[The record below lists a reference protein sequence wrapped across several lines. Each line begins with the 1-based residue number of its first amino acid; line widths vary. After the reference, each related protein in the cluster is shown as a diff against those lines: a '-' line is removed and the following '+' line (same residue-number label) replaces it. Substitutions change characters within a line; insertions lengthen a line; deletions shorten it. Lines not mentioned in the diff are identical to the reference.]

1 MRSILPGFLIFT
13 LLVLFSCQK
22 EISFELGLSSGEGS
36 LQNDV
41 SGDCLPKTI
50 TGTFVEATAL
60 VPTAS
65 SITVSVNVTKTGN
78 YSITTDTVNGFYFN
92 GTGTFTTLGPTNITL
107 QAHGTPFAQ
116 GITNFV
122 VSLGASICDIQV
134 TVLPPGTG
142 SAVFTL
148 AGAPAS
154 CTTPNISGSYIAG
167 SALGAGNTVVLNVNV
182 TTAGSYN
189 VSTTTVNG
197 MSFSGTGTVATGAQ
211 TITLTGSGTPT
222 AAGTNSFPVTVG
234 GSTCNFEI
242 VTVGGAAYTLD
253 CASANVVGTYTTGV
267 ALGGTHSIEVPVTV
281 TTAGPYSIT
290 ASANGMTF
298 TASGNLT
305 LSTTSITLFG
315 SGTPGTAGATS
326 ITLNFGTSSSCSVTV
341 TVVAGAT
348 VDWKF
353 NQGTT
358 VYEGSTDNAS
368 LNSVAGFAVFSYGG
382 SGSSGIISFSLVD
395 AGGGIGNEN
404 YNTASST
411 GNSGGFIFSET
422 GGDIW
427 ESSPTTAGS
436 SIVFTVTSHNTTTKT
451 ITGTFSGTAKDGS
464 GGSVPIT
471 AGTFTAIYP

>member
-1 MRSILPGFLIFT
+1 MKPILRGIL
-13 LLVLFSCQK
+13 LFSLLALFGCQK
-22 EISFELGLSSGEGS
+22 EISFELGLSPGEGT

-41 SGDCLPKTI
+41 TGDCLPKTI
-50 TGTFVEATAL
+50 TGTFVAATTL

-65 SITVSVNVTKTGN
+65 SITVSVNVTRTGS
-78 YSITTDTVNGFYFN
+78 YSITTDTVNGFYFK

-107 QAHGTPFAQ
+107 QGNGTPFAQ
-116 GITNFV
+116 GVTNFV
-122 VSLGASICDIQV
+122 VSLGVSVCDIQV

-142 SAVFTL
+142 PAIFTL
-148 AGAPAS
+148 AGAPGS
-154 CTTPNISGSYIAG
+154 CTTPSISGSYIAG
-167 SALGAGNTVVLNVNV
+167 SALGSGNTVVLNVNV
-182 TTAGSYN
+182 TAAGSYN

-197 MSFSGTGTVATGAQ
+197 IIFSGTGTVATGAQ

-242 VTVGGAAYTLD
+242 ITIGGAAYTLD
-253 CASANVVGTYTTGV
+253 CTSANVVGTYTAGV
-267 ALGGTHSIEVPVTV
+267 ALGGTHSIAVPVTV

-298 TASGNLT
+298 VASGNLT

-315 SGTPGTAGATS
+315 SGTPLTAGATS
-326 ITLNFGTSSSCSVTV
+326 ITLNFGASSCSVTV
-341 TVVAGAT
+341 TVGAGAS

-353 NQGTT
+353 NQGAT
-358 VYEGSTDNAS
+358 VYQGSTDNAS
-368 LNSVAGFAVFSYGG
+368 LNSVLGFTTFSYGG

-395 AGGGIGNEN
+395 AAGGIGNET

-411 GNSGGFIFSET
+411 GNSGGFIFAPDT
-422 GGDIW
+422 GDIW
-427 ESSPTTAGS
+427 QSSPSTPGS
-436 SIVFTVTSHNTTTKT
+436 TIVFTITSHNTTTKT
-451 ITGTFSGTAKDGS
+451 ITGNFSGTAKDGS

-471 AGTFTAIYP
+471 AGTFTATYP